1 MTHQDIETN
10 NQPDAADGKVGYKH
24 PPIKSQFRKGQSG
37 NRRGRPKG
45 QRNLTPVLLEVLS
58 QTVKV
63 KQGGKTLLMSKGEA
77 LIQKILSQAHNGDV
91 RAFKAALF
99 LIEQI
104 ARIDTPELKLAGHG
118 DYEFM
123 FVPGVATSAEEW
135 QWEIASRHEMA
146 AIREAV
152 AAARAAGI
160 SLTPSQRAFLRET
173 VDAARVARTP
183 LTNSQLDAIREVLGI
198 ARAANASRTV
208 TRRPVNRRV
217 MGSVNTQEQSN
228 NETIT
233 PAQTPADQTA
243 LPAVP
248 SVARTGT
255 YRPVNRRPP
264 LSPTRTPDGIDTAS
278 GPKPNTY
285 GRGRE

>member
-1 MTHQDIETN
+1 MTHREIKMN
-10 NQPDAADGKVGYKH
+10 NPPDAADGKVGYKH
-24 PPIKSQFRKGQSG
+24 PPAKSQFRKGQSG
-37 NRRGRPKG
+37 NPRGRRKD

-104 ARIDTPELKLAGHG
+104 ARIDTPEVKLAGHG

-123 FVPGVATSAEEW
+123 LVPGVATSSEEW
-135 QWEIASRHEMA
+135 QWEISNRHEMA

-160 SLTPSQRAFLRET
+160 SLTPSQMDALRET
-173 VDAARVARTP
+173 VEVSRAARTP
-183 LTNSQLDAIREVLGI
+183 LTTSQVEAFKESIGL

-217 MGSVNTQEQSN
+217 MGSVNTPEQSN
-228 NETIT
+228 NETIA
-233 PAQTPADQTA
+233 PAQTPVDQTA
-243 LPAVP
+243 LPPVP
-248 SVARTGT
+248 TVARTGT
-255 YRPVNRRPP
+255 YRKVNRRLPAPP
-264 LSPTRTPDGIDTAS
+264 TTTPNS
-278 GPKPNTY
+278 
-285 GRGRE
+285 

>member
-1 MTHQDIETN
+1 MTHRKIKMN
-10 NQPDAADGKVGYKH
+10 NPPDTKDGKVGYQH
-24 PPIKSQFRKGQSG
+24 PPVESQFRKGQSG
-37 NRRGRPKG
+37 NPRGKRKG
-45 QRNLTPVLLEVLS
+45 QRNLAPVLLKVLS

-63 KQGGKTLLMSKGEA
+63 KQGGKTLRMSKGEA
-77 LIQKILSQAHNGDV
+77 LIQKILSQAHNGDG

-99 LIEQI
+99 LTEMIGRMD
-104 ARIDTPELKLAGHG
+104 APELKLAGHG

-123 FVPGVATSAEEW
+123 LVPGVATSAEEW
-135 QWEIASRHEMA
+135 QWEIASRHETA
-146 AIREAV
+146 AIRETV

-160 SLTPSQRAFLRET
+160 SLTTSQMDALRES
-173 VDAARVARTP
+173 VEAARVARTP
-183 LTNSQLDAIREVLGI
+183 LTNSQVDAFKASIGL

-217 MGSVNTQEQSN
+217 TSSVNTQEQSN

-233 PAQTPADQTA
+233 PAQTPADKTA

-255 YRPVNRRPP
+255 YRNPIAHYPLLEQRR
-264 LSPTRTPDGIDTAS
+264 LMHKYGL

-285 GRGRE
+285 GQGGE